1 MAVRN
6 AASEAERRNIAFYLE
21 PSDKHLAEDLT
32 WQSERMDNLW
42 TLPITLST
50 DDLVAF
56 VCDKRLDS
64 VVKQLKEKFDYV
76 IIDTVAMKDVPDEMT
91 LGKYADVAVMVMKPG
106 NTDKR
111 AVEVLYNAKENDLL
125 PHTLVVINEQ
135 Y

>member
-1 MAVRN
+1 
-6 AASEAERRNIAFYLE
+6 
-21 PSDKHLAEDLT
+21 
-32 WQSERMDNLW
+32 
-42 TLPITLST
+42 
-50 DDLVAF
+50 
-56 VCDKRLDS
+56 
-64 VVKQLKEKFDYV
+64 VKQLKEKFDYV